1 MLFVTVINRH
11 SVIFRLKE
19 PLTEMVDPDFLLPAK
34 LFHLKFLSDSE
45 RQIVKS
51 KGSLQE
57 RNDALLNFVLKVLQ
71 QGDDTELL
79 RFTAALRE
87 TDQEHVYNFI
97 KCNGSK

>member
-34 LFHLKFLSDSE
+34 LLHLKFLSDSE

-71 QGDDTELL
+71 GDDTELL

-87 TDQEHVYNFI
+87 TDQEHVCNFI
-97 KCNGSK
+97 ECNGSK